1 MGVSMP
7 FLNVV
12 DPAFDFTAPEVFAAQ
27 AASWYADSPLGPLV
41 LRYAETQELLRDRRL
56 DHGGDGYLRGNGI
69 TSGPIYD
76 WYVPMIVNH
85 DGADHR
91 RLRGLV
97 GRSFTPRTI
106 DLLRPFIRATAEALA
121 DEIADADAVDFVDA
135 FANRLPLAVMGELL
149 GVPAADFD
157 KFSVWSS
164 DIGLIFALATGG
176 DTAAR
181 VERAITGLDG
191 YVDDLIDEKAK
202 HPADDLISK
211 MVTAWRVEDTVTRE
225 ELRNLLV
232 TLVFGAHDNTR
243 HQFSNTI
250 VTFAEHPAQWT
261 LLRDRPELIERA
273 VTETMRWRPSAASVF
288 RRATEDFEFRGVPI
302 AAGTFLTMA
311 VHTAQRDPRAY
322 PDGGSFD
329 ITAAREAPLL
339 QFGAGPHYCLGSA
352 LAHVQLG
359 EALPILVRRF
369 GPPVIAGEVTWRP
382 AIGTHGPNELPLR
395 FASPT

>member
-1 MGVSMP
+1 MP

-27 AASWYADSPLGPLV
+27 AAGWHADSPLGPLV

-56 DHGGDGYLRGNGI
+56 DHGGDGYLQRNGI
-69 TSGPIYD
+69 TAGPIHD
-76 WYVPMIVNH
+76 WWAPMIVNR

-106 DLLRPFIRATAEALA
+106 DRLRPFIRSTAEALA
-121 DEIADADAVDFVDA
+121 DEIESADFVDA

-149 GVPAADFD
+149 GVPAADHD
-157 KFSVWSS
+157 IFSVWSS

-176 DTAAR
+176 DTTAR
-181 VERAITGLDG
+181 VERAVAGLDG
-191 YVDDLIDEKAK
+191 YVDTLIDVKTR
-202 HPADDLISK
+202 HPADDLISR
-211 MVTAWRVEDTVTRE
+211 MVAAWRDEDTVSRE

-243 HQFSNTI
+243 HQLSNTM

-261 LLRDRPELIERA
+261 LLRDRPELTERA
-273 VTETMRWRPSAASVF
+273 ITETMRWRPSAASVF
-288 RRATEDFEFRGVPI
+288 RRATEDFEFQGLPI
-302 AAGTFLTMA
+302 AAGTFVTMA
-311 VHTAQRDPRAY
+311 VQTAQRDPRAY
-322 PDGGSFD
+322 PGGDAFD
-329 ITAAREAPLL
+329 ITAVREAPLL

-352 LAHVQLG
+352 LASAQLS
-359 EALPILVRRF
+359 EALPVLAGRF
-369 GPPVIAGEVTWRP
+369 GPPMIAGEVTWRP

-395 FASPT
+395 FPAPA

>member
-1 MGVSMP
+1 MP

-27 AASWYADSPLGPLV
+27 DAGWFADSPLGPLV

-56 DHGGDGYLRGNGI
+56 DHGGDGYLRRNGV
-69 TSGPIYD
+69 TSGPIHD
-76 WYVPMIVNH
+76 WWVPMIVNR

-97 GRSFTPRTI
+97 SRSFTPRTI
-106 DLLRPFIRATAEALA
+106 DLLRPFVRATAEALA
-121 DEIADADAVDFVDA
+121 EEIAGRGEAEFVDA

-149 GVPAADFD
+149 GVPAADHD
-157 KFSVWSS
+157 IFSVWSS
-164 DIGLIFALATGG
+164 DIGLIFALAAG
-176 DTAAR
+176 DGTAAR
-181 VERAITGLDG
+181 VERAVAGLDG
-191 YVDDLIDEKAK
+191 YVDTLIDEKTK
-202 HPADDLISK
+202 RPADDLISK
-211 MVTAWRVEDTVTRE
+211 MVAAWRVEDTVTRE

-243 HQFSNTI
+243 HQFSNMM

-261 LLRDRPELIERA
+261 LLRDRPELAERA
-273 VTETMRWRPSAASVF
+273 VNETMRWRPSAASVF
-288 RRATEDFEFRGVPI
+288 RRVAEDFEFRGMPLV
-302 AAGTFLTMA
+302 AGTFMTMA
-311 VHTAQRDPRAY
+311 VQAAQRDPRAY
-322 PDGGSFD
+322 PGGRSFD
-329 ITAAREAPLL
+329 ITAVREAPLL

-352 LAHVQLG
+352 LAHAELS

-395 FASPT
+395 FPRPAGSA

>member
-1 MGVSMP
+1 MP
-7 FLNVV
+7 FLDVV

-56 DHGGDGYLRGNGI
+56 DHGGDGYLRRNGI
-69 TSGPIYD
+69 ASGPIHD
-76 WYVPMIVNH
+76 WWAPMIVNR

-97 GRSFTPRTI
+97 SRSFTPRTI

-121 DEIADADAVDFVDA
+121 EEIAGAGEAEFVDA

-149 GVPAADFD
+149 GIPAADFD
-157 KFSVWSS
+157 IFSAWSS

-181 VERAITGLDG
+181 VERAVTGLDG
-191 YVDDLIDEKAK
+191 YVDALIDEKTK
-202 HPADDLISK
+202 HPGDDLISK
-211 MVTAWRVEDTVTRE
+211 MVAAWRVDGTVTRE

-243 HQFSNTI
+243 HQFSNTM

-261 LLRDRPELIERA
+261 LLRDRPELIDRA
-273 VTETMRWRPSAASVF
+273 VNETMRWRPSAASVF
-288 RRATEDFEFRGVPI
+288 RRATEDFEFRGLPI
-302 AAGTFLTMA
+302 AAGSFVTMA
-311 VHTAQRDPRAY
+311 VQAAQRDPRAY
-322 PDGGSFD
+322 PGGDSFD
-329 ITAAREAPLL
+329 ITAVRTPPLL
-339 QFGAGPHYCLGSA
+339 QFGAGPHYCLGSP
-352 LAHVQLG
+352 LAQAELV
-359 EALPILVRRF
+359 EALPVLVRRF
-369 GPPVIAGEVTWRP
+369 DPPVIAGEVTWRP

-395 FASPT
+395 FPRPTRSA

>member
-1 MGVSMP
+1 MP

-27 AASWYADSPLGPLV
+27 AAGWYADSPLGPLV
-41 LRYAETQELLRDRRL
+41 LRYAEAQELLRDRRL

-69 TSGPIYD
+69 TSGPIHD
-76 WYVPMIVNH
+76 WWLPMIVNR

-106 DLLRPFIRATAEALA
+106 DLLRPFIRASTEALA
-121 DEIADADAVDFVDA
+121 DQIAGADTAEFVDV
-135 FANRLPLAVMGELL
+135 FANRLPLAVVGELL

-157 KFSVWSS
+157 RFSVWSS
-164 DIGLIFALATGG
+164 DIGLIFALAAGG

-181 VERAITGLDG
+181 VERAVSGLDG
-191 YVDDLIDEKAK
+191 YVDTLIDEKAK
-202 HPADDLISK
+202 HPADDLISR
-211 MVTAWRVEDTVTRE
+211 MVAAWQVEDTVTRE

-243 HQFSNTI
+243 HQFSNTM
-250 VTFAEHPAQWT
+250 VTFAEHPRQWA

-288 RRATEDFEFRGVPI
+288 RRATEDFEFRGMPI
-302 AAGTFLTMA
+302 AAGTFVTMA
-311 VHTAQRDPRAY
+311 VQTAQRDPRAY
-322 PDGGSFD
+322 PGGGSFD
-329 ITAAREAPLL
+329 ITVVREAPLL
-339 QFGAGPHYCLGSA
+339 QFGAGPHYCLGAA
-352 LAHVQLG
+352 LAHAELA

-395 FASPT
+395 FAKPA

>member
-1 MGVSMP
+1 
-7 FLNVV
+7 
-12 DPAFDFTAPEVFAAQ
+12 
-27 AASWYADSPLGPLV
+27 
-41 LRYAETQELLRDRRL
+41 
-56 DHGGDGYLRGNGI
+56 
-69 TSGPIYD
+69 
-76 WYVPMIVNH
+76 MIVNH

-121 DEIADADAVDFVDA
+121 DDLAGADPADFVDA

-149 GVPAADFD
+149 GVPPEDFD
-157 KFSVWSS
+157 TFSVWSS

-176 DTAAR
+176 DTATR
-181 VERAITGLDG
+181 VEQAVAGLDG
-191 YVDDLIDEKAK
+191 YVDTLIDEKAK
-202 HPADDLISK
+202 HPADDLISR
-211 MVTAWRVEDTVTRE
+211 MVAAWQIENTVTRE

-243 HQFSNTI
+243 HQFSNTM
-250 VTFAEHPAQWT
+250 VSFAEHPAQWT
-261 LLRDRPELIERA
+261 LLRDRPELIDRA

-288 RRATEDFEFRGVPI
+288 RRAAEDFEYHGVPI

-322 PDGGSFD
+322 PGGESFD
-329 ITAAREAPLL
+329 ITAVREAPLL

-395 FASPT
+395 FSTPA

>member
-1 MGVSMP
+1 MP

-56 DHGGDGYLRGNGI
+56 DHGGDGYLRQNGI

-121 DEIADADAVDFVDA
+121 DDLAGADPADFVDA

-149 GVPAADFD
+149 GVPAEDFGT
-157 KFSVWSS
+157 FSVWSS

-176 DTAAR
+176 DTATR
-181 VERAITGLDG
+181 VEQAVSGLDG
-191 YVDDLIDEKAK
+191 YVDTLIDQKAK
-202 HPADDLISK
+202 HPADDLISR
-211 MVTAWRVEDTVTRE
+211 MVAAWQIENTVTRE

-243 HQFSNTI
+243 HQFSNTM
-250 VTFAEHPAQWT
+250 VSFAEHPAQWT
-261 LLRDRPELIERA
+261 LLRDRPELIDRA

-288 RRATEDFEFRGVPI
+288 RRAAEDFEYHEVPI

-322 PDGGSFD
+322 PGGESFD
-329 ITAAREAPLL
+329 ITAVREAPLL

-359 EALPILVRRF
+359 EALPVLVRRF

-395 FASPT
+395 FSAPA